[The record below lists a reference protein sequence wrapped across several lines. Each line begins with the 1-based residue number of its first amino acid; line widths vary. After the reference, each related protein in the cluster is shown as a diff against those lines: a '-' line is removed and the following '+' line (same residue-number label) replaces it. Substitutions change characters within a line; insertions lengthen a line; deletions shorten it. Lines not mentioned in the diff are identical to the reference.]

1 MLGIRGRDLVLAG
14 VTDPVAARFGLPEL
28 LRIARRTRRIVWE
41 NIVLALG
48 IKGLFMG
55 LGIVGL
61 SGLWE
66 AVFADVGVALL
77 AVLNASRAG
86 RI

>member
-1 MLGIRGRDLVLAG
+1 MVILDDNPQR
-14 VTDPVAARFGLPEL
+14 LPEL